1 MSNLV
6 IVAIPEEDDRVW
18 KVSSEKVPHLTLLYL
33 GDSNAV
39 DNLQQIVEFV
49 EHAATTTLN
58 RFYLPV
64 DRRDVLGADD
74 ADVLFFKKGRYDFK
88 AVRDFRATLLQD
100 NNIKTAY
107 DKATQIEGPWLP
119 HLTLGYPA
127 TPANPMPDN
136 WGEKFYSVE
145 FTKIAVWVSDYD
157 GPEFLLKDYW
167 DEQECLETAP
177 GDFAMSD
184 VTKTGEEVVA
194 ALFEHS
200 GVKGMKWGVRKG
212 AIGSGVKKTVKAIG
226 KGVDNTIF
234 ELGTQSASM
243 HQAIADDARKLL
255 KADLPAIK
263 AQHPTGG
270 KKLNR
275 LKNPAG
281 AEAKAYRKDVKA
293 AYLKHLET
301 SANATTNFSGSRR
314 YTLKDDGAPNTSK
327 YFWTLSTEKNSAK
340 HAATENG
347 IIEIRIRPI
356 FDEDG
361 YITDLEILPD
371 GMAQTAVHGEAFVE
385 GLTHSGVK
393 GMKWGVRKEPPS
405 AVSPTA
411 TSKIPH
417 GDKRKT
423 KIEVEGGQNHP
434 AHADAIKVAQAK
446 AKLAKSGPSALSN
459 DELREVANRVQLEQ
473 QVKVLVSSKGK
484 KFVTQQLQ
492 NEGQNLARQGVRSG
506 LKKGAK
512 RVGVAALI

>member
-88 AVRDFRATLLQD
+88 AIRDFRATLLQD

-136 WGEKFYSVE
+136 WGEKFYNVE

-157 GPEFLLKDYW
+157 GPEFLLKDWW
-167 DEQECLETAP
+167 DEQESLETAP

-200 GVKGMKWGVRKG
+200 GVKGMKWGVRKAVAG
-212 AIGSGVKKTVKAIG
+212 TKAVG
-226 KGVDNTIF
+226 RTADNTVF
-234 ELGTQSASM
+234 ALGTRDERLIQGITKNAGK
-243 HQAIADDARKLL
+243 AL
-255 KADLPAIK
+255 KKQDLPEIK
-263 AQHPTGG
+263 KKHGAAG
-270 KKLNR
+270 KKINR
-275 LKNPAG
+275 LKDPLS
-281 AEAKAYRKDVKA
+281 AESKAYRKDVKE
-293 AYLKHLET
+293 AYLKRLEEA
-301 SANATTNFSGSRR
+301 ANAVTNVQGNRR
-314 YTLKDDGAPNTSK
+314 YTLKENGKPNTKK
-327 YFWTLSTEKNSAK
+327 YRWKVRVEKIQ
-340 HAATENG
+340 HAANG
-347 IIEIRIRPI
+347 IDE
-356 FDEDG
+356 FDIHPVFDADGWIIDFEDAV
-361 YITDLEILPD
+361 DE
-371 GMAQTAVHGEAFVE
+371 MAQTALYGEAFVE
-385 GLTHSGVK
+385 GLTHIGVK
-393 GMKWGVRKEPPS
+393 GMKWGQRKTPP
-405 AVSPTA
+405 APVAAMA
-411 TSKIPH
+411 TSKVPH

-423 KIEVEGGQNHP
+423 KIQVEGGNNHP
-434 AHADAIKVAQAK
+434 AHEDAIKVAEAK
-446 AKLAKSGPSALSN
+446 VKLAKSGPAALSN
-459 DELREVANRVQLEQ
+459 QELRDVANRVQLEQ
-473 QVKVLVSSKGK
+473 QVAVLTSHKGK
-484 KFVTQQLQ
+484 RFVRQQLQ
-492 NEGQNLARQGVRSG
+492 NEGQNLARQGV
-506 LKKGAK
+506 KKGAK
-512 RVGVAALI
+512 RAAMKVGAAALI